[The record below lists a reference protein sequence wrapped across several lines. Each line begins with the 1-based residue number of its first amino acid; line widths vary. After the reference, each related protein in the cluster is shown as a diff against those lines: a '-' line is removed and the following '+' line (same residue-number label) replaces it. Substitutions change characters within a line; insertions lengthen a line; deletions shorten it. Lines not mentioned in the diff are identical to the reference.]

1 MTERATNVELQDGRL
16 VFDGALLRPA
26 LASLWP
32 RLMKMAAVSAIDLTR
47 VPRIDSAG
55 IALIGWLADKHPQA
69 AITGSPAGYEELRI
83 AYRLDDH
90 LRFDR

>member
-1 MTERATNVELQDGRL
+1 MADATASVELQDGRL

-26 LASLWP
+26 LAALWP
-32 RLMKMAAVSAIDLTR
+32 RLSRIGAISTIDLDR

-55 IALIGWLADKHPQA
+55 IALIGWLADLHPQA
-69 AITGSPAGYEELRI
+69 ALTGSPAGYEELRI

-90 LRFDR
+90 LRFER

>member
-1 MTERATNVELQDGRL
+1 MADPGASVELQDGRL

-32 RLMKMAAVSAIDLTR
+32 RLAKSGAISAIDLTR

-55 IALIGWLADKHPQA
+55 IALLGWLADQHPQA
-69 AITGSPAGYEELRI
+69 AITGMPTGYEELRI

-90 LRFDR
+90 LRFER

>member
-1 MTERATNVELQDGRL
+1 MTDSAASVELQDGRL

-26 LASLWP
+26 LAALWP
-32 RLMKMAAVSAIDLTR
+32 RLAKAGAISTIDLTR

-55 IALIGWLADKHPQA
+55 IALIGWLADNHPQA
-69 AITGSPAGYEELRI
+69 ALTGTPAGYEELRI

-90 LRFDR
+90 LRFER

>member
-1 MTERATNVELQDGRL
+1 MTERTASVELQDGRL
-16 VFDGALLRPA
+16 VVDGAVLRPA
-26 LASLWP
+26 LSALWP

-69 AITGSPAGYEELRI
+69 AIAGSPAGYEDLRN
-83 AYRLDDH
+83 AYRLDTR
-90 LRFDR
+90 LGFTN